1 MKNMEVNIEKLDH
14 YGKGIARNN
23 GIPIFIDGA
32 LPNET
37 VKIDIIKEKKKFCE
51 AKTVEIISKNP
62 NRAEPKC
69 PYYKECGGCNIMH
82 MNYPQQLEFKE
93 NKVKEVLNK
102 FTGFENVKNIIST
115 DQFYYRNKVTL
126 KVKQDIGYYKEK
138 SYEIVSIENCLIA
151 DEKINN
157 IISKIKEIKLEDVTE
172 IVIRTSKTENMAVFY
187 GGKDIYVDIDK
198 LDIIDN
204 IIFINDN
211 VNIKKGK
218 GYIEEDINGI
228 KFVISPTSFFQVNTN
243 GMINL
248 YNKVLEYAKLK
259 GTENLLDLYCG
270 TGTIGI
276 YLAKYCK
283 KVFGI
288 EINKEAIKD
297 AIKNKELNN
306 LDNINFQAGDVKDVL
321 KKNNFVPD
329 IIVVDPPRAGL
340 DAKVIEE
347 IKSLTPDKLIYVSC
361 DVVTLARDLKL
372 LNDNFNIIECT
383 PVDMF
388 PNTHHVEN
396 VVLLEKNRM
405 E

>member
-1 MKNMEVNIEKLDH
+1 MEVNIEKLDH

-347 IKSLTPDKLIYVSC
+347 IKSLSPDKLIYVSC